1 MNENA
6 PEISGAEAP
15 EETKKPL
22 YTCEYTMDM
31 NFFAEFADSSYII
44 AKKLIIIFTVL
55 NILYCLLNIF
65 GGSYTSAAEYS
76 SIVSFLIFVLYFS
89 TKKGASLTY
98 KRNLFSYGNET
109 RTTSA
114 FYDDKILA
122 TFGKN
127 EKEFFYH
134 QVSGFFETGSLILLR
149 LKYNMFLALDKSAL
163 NADPQ
168 VVKAFLIQKCPMV
181 KKKKFTDCSN
191 NHRLSFIFLMISL
204 ATAAAAII
212 VWLLSLNGGI

>member
-31 NFFAEFADSSYII
+31 NFFAEFAAVSYVKI
-44 AKKLIIIFTVL
+44 KNFIIIFTAFD
-55 NILYCLLNIF
+55 ILFCLLNIF
-65 GGSYTSAAEYS
+65 DGDYNQAAGYSA
-76 SIVSFLIFVLYFS
+76 FLTFLMFILYFS
-89 TKKGASLTY
+89 IKKGIQLNY
-98 KRNLFSYGNET
+98 KRSLFSYGNDN
-109 RTTSA
+109 RTTTA
-114 FYDDKILA
+114 LYDDKILA

-168 VVKAFLIQKCPMV
+168 AVKAFLIQKCPMV

-191 NHRLSFIFLMISL
+191 NHRLSFIFLMMSL

>member
-15 EETKKPL
+15 EETKKPI

-31 NFFAEFADSSYII
+31 NFFAEFAAVSYVKI
-44 AKKLIIIFTVL
+44 KNFIIIFTAFD
-55 NILYCLLNIF
+55 ILFCLLNIF
-65 GGSYTSAAEYS
+65 DGDYNQAAGYSA
-76 SIVSFLIFVLYFS
+76 FLTFLMFILYFS
-89 TKKGASLTY
+89 IKKGIQLNY
-98 KRNLFSYGNET
+98 KRSLFSYGNDN
-109 RTTSA
+109 RTTTA
-114 FYDDKILA
+114 LYDDKILA

-134 QVSGFFETGSLILLR
+134 QVSGFFETESLILLR
-149 LKYNMFLALDKSAL
+149 LKYNMFLALDKSGL

-168 VVKAFLIQKCPMV
+168 AVKAFLIQKCPMV

-191 NHRLSFIFLMISL
+191 NHRLLFIFLMISF

>member
-31 NFFAEFADSSYII
+31 NFFAEFAAVSYVKI
-44 AKKLIIIFTVL
+44 KNFIIIFTAFD
-55 NILYCLLNIF
+55 ILFCLLNIF
-65 GGSYTSAAEYS
+65 DGDYNQAAGYSA
-76 SIVSFLIFVLYFS
+76 FLTFLMFILYFS
-89 TKKGASLTY
+89 IKKGIQLNY
-98 KRNLFSYGNET
+98 KRSLFSYGNDN
-109 RTTSA
+109 RTTTA
-114 FYDDKILA
+114 LYDDKILA

-191 NHRLSFIFLMISL
+191 SHRLLFIFLMISF
-204 ATAAAAII
+204 ATAAAAIT

>member
-1 MNENA
+1 
-6 PEISGAEAP
+6 
-15 EETKKPL
+15 
-22 YTCEYTMDM
+22 M
-31 NFFAEFADSSYII
+31 NFFAEFAAVSYVKI
-44 AKKLIIIFTVL
+44 KNFIIIFTAFD
-55 NILYCLLNIF
+55 ILFCLLNIF
-65 GGSYTSAAEYS
+65 DGDYNQAAGYSA
-76 SIVSFLIFVLYFS
+76 FLTFLMFILYFS
-89 TKKGASLTY
+89 IKKGIQLNY
-98 KRNLFSYGNET
+98 KRSLFSYGNDN
-109 RTTSA
+109 RTTTA
-114 FYDDKILA
+114 LYDDKILA

-134 QVSGFFETGSLILLR
+134 QVSGFFETGNLILLR

-168 VVKAFLIQKCPMV
+168 AVKAFLIQKCPMV

-191 NHRLSFIFLMISL
+191 NHRLLFIFLMISF

>member
-15 EETKKPL
+15 EETKKPI

-31 NFFAEFADSSYII
+31 NFFAEFAAVSYVKI
-44 AKKLIIIFTVL
+44 KNFIIIFTAFD
-55 NILYCLLNIF
+55 ILFCLLNIF
-65 GGSYTSAAEYS
+65 DGDYNLAAGYSA
-76 SIVSFLIFVLYFS
+76 FLTFLMFILYFS
-89 TKKGASLTY
+89 IKKGIQLNY
-98 KRNLFSYGNET
+98 KRSLFSYGNDN
-109 RTTSA
+109 RTTTA
-114 FYDDKILA
+114 LYDDKILA

-168 VVKAFLIQKCPMV
+168 AVKAFLIQQCPMV

-191 NHRLSFIFLMISL
+191 NHRLLFIFLMISL
-204 ATAAAAII
+204 ATAAASII